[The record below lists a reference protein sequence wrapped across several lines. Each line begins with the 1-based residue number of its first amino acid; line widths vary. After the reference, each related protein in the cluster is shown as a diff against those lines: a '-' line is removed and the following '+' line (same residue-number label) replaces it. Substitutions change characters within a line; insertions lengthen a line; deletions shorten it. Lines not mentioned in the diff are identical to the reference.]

1 MDFTEAL
8 DKAGSEFKEQIDKD
22 IYHSQEWIGKRKEFL
37 TGKVIC
43 EYCGKQVAKLIVHH
57 HTLNRYDPGYMDFK
71 DCAAICSKC
80 HYGLFKGYMNCLDCN
95 KQFRLTGHPRPM
107 GRYCESTLRAAHS
120 VITQK
125 YHHAKEWTYQKEGA
139 VLWKIH
145 GAIVQSKDA
154 LIVVCIIAI
163 IISFVIRGMVE

>member
-107 GRYCESTLRAAHS
+107 GRYCESTLRARPFCHYTKVPSRKGMDLSERGRCAMENTRCNSPVQRCPDCGVH
-120 VITQK
+120 
-125 YHHAKEWTYQKEGA
+125 YCHHHFICHKR
-139 VLWKIH
+139 H
-145 GAIVQSKDA
+145 G
-154 LIVVCIIAI
+154 
-163 IISFVIRGMVE
+163 